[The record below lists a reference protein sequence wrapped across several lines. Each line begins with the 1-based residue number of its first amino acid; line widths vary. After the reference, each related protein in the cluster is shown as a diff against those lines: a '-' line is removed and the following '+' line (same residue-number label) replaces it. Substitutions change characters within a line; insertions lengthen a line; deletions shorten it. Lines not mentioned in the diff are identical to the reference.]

1 MNQYII
7 VQKKDTGSITGYSEF
22 LVNTRKIVSYK
33 DDSIMLFGD
42 PSSNIITSH
51 TIDDYASVLDFGSGF
66 TLVNQ
71 TYPLIDAEM
80 VMNGSLQYPTK
91 RIVLNPEYII
101 CADMVIMVD
110 EESEQ
115 SVEVLN
121 ITFALPQLWK
131 CSIKMTWNDFKNMLN
146 VSYI

>member
-7 VQKKDTGSITGYSEF
+7 VQKKDTGSNTGYSEF

-91 RIVLNPEYII
+91 RIVLNP
-101 CADMVIMVD
+101 
-110 EESEQ
+110 
-115 SVEVLN
+115 
-121 ITFALPQLWK
+121 
-131 CSIKMTWNDFKNMLN
+131 
-146 VSYI
+146 

>member
-1 MNQYII
+1 
-7 VQKKDTGSITGYSEF
+7 
-22 LVNTRKIVSYK
+22 
-33 DDSIMLFGD
+33 MLFGD
-42 PSSNIITSH
+42 PSSNIVTSH
-51 TIDDYASVLDFGSGF
+51 TIDDYASVLDFGGGF

-91 RIVLNPEYII
+91 RIVLNPEYIV
-101 CADMVIMVD
+101 CADMVTMVD

-121 ITFALPQLWK
+121 ITFTLPQLWK
-131 CSIKMTWNDFKNMLN
+131 CSIKMTWNDFKTMLN